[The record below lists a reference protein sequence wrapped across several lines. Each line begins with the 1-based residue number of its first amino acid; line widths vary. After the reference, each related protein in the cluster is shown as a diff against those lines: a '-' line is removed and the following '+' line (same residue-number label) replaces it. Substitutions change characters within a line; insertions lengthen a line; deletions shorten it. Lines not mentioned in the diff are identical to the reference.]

1 MPSPDNDKM
10 LTALQKSLHKQR
22 VLIVDRHPAARE
34 SLRLMLAELG
44 IISVH
49 GVGSAAEVLRQVR
62 SHRFDLILSDYYL
75 EDGRDAQQLL
85 EEMRLTHLIP
95 RSTLYLVVTSERSYS
110 NVVALAELAPDGYLL
125 RPFTPD
131 QLHARLVRAAYRKHQ
146 LRHILRHLEH
156 GNPEGAIDACDQLA
170 EQDSDFAYDALRYK
184 GELLLQIGRAEE
196 AEGVFRH
203 VIAVREQPWARMGL
217 ARALRDQGQADHATS
232 IASEL
237 LRDAPD
243 FLAVNDFLASTLA
256 QLGRLDTA
264 QQILQHAAERSP
276 YNTQRQRQVG
286 DLASRNG
293 DLLAAEKAYGMVI
306 ERSRGSTLRHLDD
319 FVNLSRVLIDRGDV
333 GAARRVIANMQR
345 EWRNDKQADMA
356 ALIGES
362 LCLHAEGR
370 GDRAAPLIE
379 QALTRQAELDRDSQH
394 VLTAR
399 PQSPRLAVDLARA
412 CYASG
417 LDREA
422 DALVRRV
429 ASSNNED
436 EHLMSQIRQIF
447 EQTGHGD
454 SGRDLLAQVDK
465 EMVVLNNRGII
476 AARSGN
482 LRGAVELLMQ
492 AADEAPNLQ
501 FLLNAAKA
509 IYSLL
514 DQDGWDAALAA
525 RADDYLQRA
534 ELKDPDSPK
543 VNAARLLRSAA
554 ARKHGID
561 PRRAG

>member
-1 MPSPDNDKM
+1 MPHPDNDKM
-10 LTALQKSLHKQR
+10 LAALQKSLHKKR

-49 GVGSAAEVLRQVR
+49 GVGTAAEVLRQVR

-95 RSTLYLVVTSERSYS
+95 RSTVYIVVTSERGYS
-110 NVVALAELAPDGYLL
+110 NVVALAELSPDDYLL

-131 QLHARLVRAAYRKHQ
+131 DLHGRLVRAAYRKHQ
-146 LRHILRHLEH
+146 LRHILQHLERN
-156 GNPEGAIDACDQLA
+156 NPEAAIDACDQLA
-170 EQDSDFAYDALRYK
+170 EQDGDFLYDALRYK

-196 AEGVFRH
+196 AERVFRN
-203 VIAVREQPWARMGL
+203 VLAAREQPWAKMGL
-217 ARALRDQGQADHATS
+217 ARALSDQGQADHATAL
-232 IASEL
+232 ASEL

-243 FLAVNDFLASTLA
+243 FLAVNDFLATTLSE
-256 QLGRLDTA
+256 LGRLDTA
-264 QQILQHAAERSP
+264 QQILQVAADRSP
-276 YNTQRQRQVG
+276 YNTRRQRQVG

-293 DLLAAEKAYGMVI
+293 DLLAAEKAYGTVL
-306 ERSRGSTLRHLDD
+306 ERSRGSTLRSIDD
-319 FVNLSRVLIDRGDV
+319 FTNLSRVLIERGDV
-333 GAARRVIANMQR
+333 ESARRVLGNLQR
-345 EWRNDKQADMA
+345 EWRNDKQAEMA
-356 ALIGES
+356 VLVGES

-370 GDRAAPLIE
+370 GERAAPLVE
-379 QALTRQAELDRDSQH
+379 QALALQTTLEKESQH

-399 PQSPRLAVDLARA
+399 PQSQRLAVDLARA

-417 LDREA
+417 QDAAA
-422 DALVRRV
+422 DQVVRRV
-429 ASSNNED
+429 ASENNED
-436 EHLMSQIRQIF
+436 SHLMAQIRRVF
-447 EQTGHGD
+447 EQTGHRD

-482 LRGAVELLMQ
+482 LRGAIELLMQ

-514 DQDGWDAALAA
+514 DQEGWNPELAT

-534 ELKDPDSPK
+534 EQKDPESPK

-561 PRRAG
+561 PRRA